1 MWRPIFII
9 QYKHKTN
16 YKIIYKNEY
25 IKFYMKRVIAMKE
38 EKEGL
43 NAYLLV
49 IVLSLILYFGLGY
62 AKPEEPAIIIF
73 PLPIR

>member
-25 IKFYMKRVIAMKE
+25 IKFYEKSDRMKE
-38 EKEGL
+38 EKKGL

-62 AKPEEPAIIIF
+62 ARPEEPAIIIF

>member
-1 MWRPIFII
+1 MWRPTFII

-25 IKFYMKRVIAMKE
+25 IKFYEKSDRMKG

-62 AKPEEPAIIIF
+62 ARPEEPAIIIF

>member
-1 MWRPIFII
+1 M
-9 QYKHKTN
+9 
-16 YKIIYKNEY
+16 E
-25 IKFYMKRVIAMKE
+25 RVIAMKE

>member
-25 IKFYMKRVIAMKE
+25 IKFYEKSDRMKE

-62 AKPEEPAIIIF
+62 ARPEEPAIIIF